1 MFAKITNGSV
11 DKFPYSVGDLRRDNP
26 NTSFPR
32 NIPTETMAEYGMV
45 GVIQRPTPEY
55 NATTHFV
62 EYGPVPVLEDGWWVL
77 LPTVR
82 ELSAEQL
89 SERYTSAASSIRG
102 ERFRFLAET
111 DWTALSDVTMSPEM
125 ATYRQALRDITLQPG
140 FPHNVLWPT
149 KPSA

>member
-11 DKFPYSVGDLRRDNP
+11 DKFPYTVGDLRRDNP

-32 NIPTETMAEYGMV
+32 QIPVETMAAHGMV
-45 GVIQRPTPEY
+45 GVLQREAPSHNEL
-55 NATTHFV
+55 THFV
-62 EYGPVPVLEDGWWVL
+62 EYASVPVLEDGWWVL

-89 SERYTSAASSIRG
+89 AERSASAAAFVRGQRSIL
-102 ERFRFLAET
+102 LAET
-111 DWTALSDVTMSPEM
+111 DWTALTDVLMFPEM

-140 FPHNVLWPT
+140 FPHNVTWPT
-149 KPSA
+149 KPE

>member
-11 DKFPYSVGDLRRDNP
+11 DRFPYTVGDLRRDNP

-32 NIPTETMAEYGMV
+32 QIPVETMAAHGMV
-45 GVIQRPTPEY
+45 GVLQREAPSHNEL
-55 NATTHFV
+55 THFV
-62 EYGPVPVLEDGWWVL
+62 EYASVPVLEEGWWVL

-89 SERYTSAASSIRG
+89 AERSASAAASVRGQRSIL
-102 ERFRFLAET
+102 LAET
-111 DWTALSDVTMSPEM
+111 DWTALTDVLMFPEM

-140 FPHNVLWPT
+140 FPHNVTWPT
-149 KPSA
+149 KPE